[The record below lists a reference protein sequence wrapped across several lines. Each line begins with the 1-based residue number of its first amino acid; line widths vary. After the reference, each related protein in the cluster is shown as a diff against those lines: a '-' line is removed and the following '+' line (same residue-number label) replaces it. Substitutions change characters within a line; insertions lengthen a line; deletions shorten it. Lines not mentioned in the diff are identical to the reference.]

1 MRDIGRMG
9 ENIFQFWCNSVG
21 LTANGSKVDKRG
33 WDCFVE
39 FPNNSSGVIPRD
51 LVPKPIECKVQVKS
65 TDLKKKGEDI
75 KLSNLESLV
84 KTQMPVFFC
93 FIEFDGTNDP
103 QAAYL
108 VHVGKEVIERTLKR
122 IRKLYSQG
130 EGDRLNKH
138 TMIIKY
144 TDSDRLEQTTGENLK
159 RTIESIFRTL

>member
-84 KTQMPVFFC
+84 ENPNDLCSFALLNLMAQM
-93 FIEFDGTNDP
+93 
-103 QAAYL
+103 
-108 VHVGKEVIERTLKR
+108 
-122 IRKLYSQG
+122 IRKL
-130 EGDRLNKH
+130 LTWFMLAK
-138 TMIIKY
+138 K
-144 TDSDRLEQTTGENLK
+144 
-159 RTIESIFRTL
+159 